1 MPRPPSWSTQPR
13 RGRRVSAKRPLIAAI
28 KRGAPRLRP
37 HGLRDDATRHAGR
50 VDVGPDDTPRGH
62 RRGRGPGRGSAR
74 CTGLPS
80 AASTTGAACP
90 SDGPCS
96 GPSSRIGHR
105 SASSRVSTPPDC
117 EVPSSGSHC
126 ECRLVR
132 AVARTRGCTACVVAC
147 EGGATPGGRSRA
159 ALGTSGRGGTA
170 RHQLGDVG
178 TRSERAVGGH
188 GADQDGRLVA
198 RACAHGA
205 VWWSSG
211 ARRKASY
218 AWPEAGTAMEA
229 RKEGAQRTAPT
240 GSCATGT
247 LRPFLPT

>member
-105 SASSRVSTPPDC
+105 STSSRVSAPPDC

-126 ECRLVR
+126 ECHLVR

-147 EGGATPGGRSRA
+147 EGGPRRGAAHAQRSGRAVEAVRRGISSAMWGRDPSELWEGTVQTRTGGSWRGRARTERCGGRR
-159 ALGTSGRGGTA
+159 ALGGR
-170 RHQLGDVG
+170 
-178 TRSERAVGGH
+178 RAMRG
-188 GADQDGRLVA
+188 QR
-198 RACAHGA
+198 
-205 VWWSSG
+205 
-211 ARRKASY
+211 
-218 AWPEAGTAMEA
+218 PEP
-229 RKEGAQRTAPT
+229 R
-240 GSCATGT
+240 
-247 LRPFLPT
+247 